1 VNNERRN
8 DQTTFIEHDTTD
20 RAYFAIVPHLVLHLC
35 RKPAELALWTVIKMV
50 AGEDGECT
58 LSTEQLGS
66 LSMMGSG
73 SVSRARQ
80 ALLDYG
86 LLEGEIRRDPGY
98 PQPIWHLRIPDL
110 WPENIAWR
118 QDHNSLIDRIALK
131 DAQREEMRQEPS
143 TLEGSQGTGSD
154 TVDMDREP
162 SPLEGSE
169 EPSTVEEGTS
179 PVEGKPSRD
188 DGKEEP
194 FKKNQKEELEG
205 LWEKAKSWLRRELP
219 TDCYETWIMPARLLS
234 FQGENGSRDAVIT
247 SPNAWGTE
255 WMRVRLD
262 VPIRRALAGV
272 LSLGEDQ
279 IRIRY
284 TTGE

>member
-1 VNNERRN
+1 
-8 DQTTFIEHDTTD
+8 
-20 RAYFAIVPHLVLHLC
+20 
-35 RKPAELALWTVIKMV
+35 
-50 AGEDGECT
+50 
-58 LSTEQLGS
+58 
-66 LSMMGSG
+66 
-73 SVSRARQ
+73 
-80 ALLDYG
+80 LLDYG

-131 DAQREEMRQEPS
+131 DAQREEMREEPS
-143 TLEGSQGTGSD
+143 TLEGSQETSSNTAD
-154 TVDMDREP
+154 IAREP

-234 FQGENGSRDAVIT
+234 FQGENGSRNAVIT

-272 LSLGEDQ
+272 LDLGEDQ

-284 TTGE
+284 TTGETT